1 VNIFKSKKTKN
12 MEHSSKLVIFQE
24 KTVRRVWYEEQW
36 WFSISDVIQI
46 LTDSENPVVYW
57 RVLKKRLLDEGAN
70 QTVTNCN
77 GFKMLAKDG
86 KMRKT
91 DAANSETLLRLLMS
105 IPSPKAEP
113 FKLWLAQVGRQHI
126 EEIENPELAVDR
138 ARELYKAKG
147 YSEEWINARL
157 KSIEVRQEL
166 TDEWQMRG
174 VKEGIEYSILTA
186 EISRATFGMTPSAYR
201 DFKSLEKENL
211 RDHMTNMEL
220 IFTMLGEEATRRF
233 AKIDDAQGFNENHDA
248 ALKGGTGAG
257 KALTS
262 YEKETG
268 DSVITPDNFLKQI
281 KESQNKEELPPL

>member
-1 VNIFKSKKTKN
+1 
-12 MEHSSKLVIFQE
+12 MEHSNKLILFQE
-24 KTVRRVWYEEQW
+24 NNVRRTWYNGE
-36 WFSISDVIQI
+36 WFFVLDDVIKI
-46 LTDSENPVVYW
+46 LTDSTDPKQYIKRMKSRDEA
-57 RVLKKRLLDEGAN
+57 LKQGWVQIVPTLSI
-70 QTVTNCN
+70 
-77 GFKMLAKDG
+77 
-86 KMRKT
+86 KT
-91 DAANSETLLRLLMS
+91 DGGKQRMNCSNVKGILRIIQS
-105 IPSPKAEP
+105 ITSPKVEP
-113 FKLWLAQVGRQHI
+113 FKLWLAEVGSERI
-126 EEIENPELAVDR
+126 MEIENPELAVDR

-186 EISRATFGMTPSAYR
+186 EISRATFGMTPSEYR

-220 IFTMLGEEATRRF
+220 IFTMLGEESTRRF
-233 AKIDDAQGFNENHDA
+233 SKIDDAQGFNENHDA

-257 KALTS
+257 KALKS
-262 YEKETG
+262 YENETG

-281 KESQNKEELPPL
+281 KESQNKEELPPQ

>member
-1 VNIFKSKKTKN
+1 
-12 MEHSSKLVIFQE
+12 MEHTNKLILFQE
-24 KTVRRVWYEEQW
+24 NSVRRTWHDGE
-36 WFSISDVIQI
+36 WFFVLEDVIKI
-46 LTDSENPVVYW
+46 LTDSTDPKQYIKRMKSRDEA
-57 RVLKKRLLDEGAN
+57 LKQGWVQIVPTLII
-70 QTVTNCN
+70 VTDGGKQRMNCSN
-77 GFKMLAKDG
+77 VKGI
-86 KMRKT
+86 
-91 DAANSETLLRLLMS
+91 LRIIQS
-105 IPSPKAEP
+105 ITSPKVEP
-113 FKLWLAQVGRQHI
+113 FKLWLAEVGSERI
-126 EEIENPELAVDR
+126 MEIENPELAVDR
-138 ARELYKAKG
+138 ARELYKSKG

-157 KSIEVRQEL
+157 KSIEIRQEL

-186 EISRATFGMTPSAYR
+186 EISRATFGMTPSEYR
-201 DFKSLEKENL
+201 DFKNLEKENL

-281 KESQNKEELPPL
+281 KEAQNEGELPPQ

>member
-1 VNIFKSKKTKN
+1 
-12 MEHSSKLVIFQE
+12 MEHTNKLILFQE
-24 KTVRRVWYEEQW
+24 NSVRRTWHDGE
-36 WFSISDVIQI
+36 WFFVLEDVIKI
-46 LTDSENPVVYW
+46 LTDSTDPKQYIKRMKSRDEA
-57 RVLKKRLLDEGAN
+57 LKQGWVQIVPTLII
-70 QTVTNCN
+70 VTDGGKQRMNCSN
-77 GFKMLAKDG
+77 VKGI
-86 KMRKT
+86 
-91 DAANSETLLRLLMS
+91 LRIIQS
-105 IPSPKAEP
+105 ITSPKVEP
-113 FKLWLAQVGRQHI
+113 FKLWLAEVGSERI
-126 EEIENPELAVDR
+126 MEIENPELAVDR
-138 ARELYKAKG
+138 ARELYKSKG

-157 KSIEVRQEL
+157 KSIEIRQEL

-186 EISRATFGMTPSAYR
+186 EISRATFGMTPSEYR

-281 KESQNKEELPPL
+281 KEAQNKGELPSQ